1 MFIGR
6 RNELSFLEEKYKE
19 SNGNFILVY
28 GRRRI
33 GKTALVNEFIRD
45 RRSIYLFA
53 TQEEMTQTIRK
64 FSLKVSDF
72 FADTFMSSNPVSDW
86 DAFFQYLAIKLQF
99 HPSKVIIVID
109 EVTYIINQDKSFLS
123 VLQKYYDVY
132 FRKINC
138 LLILTGSLVNIV

>member
-45 RRSIYLFA
+45 RQSIYLFA
-53 TQEEMTQTIRK
+53 TQEQMT
-64 FSLKVSDF
+64 
-72 FADTFMSSNPVSDW
+72 
-86 DAFFQYLAIKLQF
+86 
-99 HPSKVIIVID
+99 
-109 EVTYIINQDKSFLS
+109 
-123 VLQKYYDVY
+123 
-132 FRKINC
+132 
-138 LLILTGSLVNIV
+138 

>member
-1 MFIGR
+1 M
-6 RNELSFLEEKYKE
+6 
-19 SNGNFILVY
+19 
-28 GRRRI
+28 
-33 GKTALVNEFIRD
+33 
-45 RRSIYLFA
+45 
-53 TQEEMTQTIRK
+53 K

-72 FADTFMSSNPVSDW
+72 FADTFMSGNPVSYW